1 MATEEADGRGTSHV
15 EERGEAEDDL
25 DSAEPSG
32 GQRVRVAIPGPE
44 LRCDLTP
51 ADEA

>member
-1 MATEEADGRGTSHV
+1 MATEEADGWDTYHV
-15 EERGEAEDDL
+15 EERDDAEDDL
-25 DSAEPSG
+25 DSADPSG
-32 GQRVRVAIPGPE
+32 GQRVRVATPGAE